1 MSCKKT
7 DGLFIWM
14 LNIPTVNYYYLQLKL
29 ILIYVVPEIFISGS
43 YILVFAEKRL
53 TIVFYNLKLD
63 YVI

>member
-43 YILVFAEKRL
+43 HILVFAEKRL